1 LTGSLRVED
10 LHAFYGLSHVLHGVS
25 LEVAPGEVV
34 LLLGRNGAGKTTL
47 IRSIMG
53 MVPRRR
59 GRIAYGDREIIGWAP
74 HRISRLGIGLVPEDR
89 RMFARLSVRENL
101 ELGCKPDP
109 AGRNGNQPEWNLA
122 RVFELFPALAL
133 LQDRKAG
140 TLSGGQQQMVAI
152 ARTLMGNP
160 ALLLLDEP
168 AEGLAP
174 VIVDALADQLK
185 VLRKQGLSM
194 LISEQNLGFARAL
207 ADRAYVM
214 EGGAVRYS
222 GTMTEL
228 AANTLEWSRY
238 IAF

>member
-53 MVPRRR
+53 MVPRRG
-59 GRIAYGDREIIGWAP
+59 GRIAYGDREIIGSAP

-101 ELGCKPDP
+101 ELGCKPGP
-109 AGRNGNQPEWNLA
+109 TGRNGSQPEWNLA